1 MGFNVTTRDA
11 IECIKNLKKI
21 RHDGMQF
28 DACLS
33 KAISDLEEY
42 EECKKKYGWIFNYSN
57 IVAKHNWDA
66 IERALGFK
74 LFVWQKMWVD
84 DLCDVYGQRRTGKTV
99 ADCLKILLAGDMS
112 KLIDMSMPPT
122 NAQNKMFRDTLLD
135 IKKKLDKAG
144 VETRPVFFSEM
155 DKKEYYK
162 KQKEKESILSNTLH
176 YNIHKMTE
184 KLIKDENELLYRC
197 LYSYGITKENLLN
210 NIDRIELRE
219 VTDFG
224 INSVKRFYIDGKYAF
239 TIKRVSTMI
248 TNKPTAGYTERS
260 LCYKVEK
267 IIEDLEE
274 SQRKENN

>member
-1 MGFNVTTRDA
+1 MGFNVTTSDA

-33 KAISDLEEY
+33 KAISDLEEF

-57 IVAKHNWDA
+57 IVAKHDWDA

-99 ADCLKILLAGDMS
+99 AGCLKMLLAGDMS
-112 KLIDMSMPPT
+112 KPIDMSMPPT
-122 NAQNKMFRDTLLD
+122 NAQNRVFRDTLQD
-135 IKKKLDKAG
+135 IKKKLDEAG
-144 VETRPVFFSEM
+144 VETRPVFFSEV
-155 DKKEYYK
+155 DKKE
-162 KQKEKESILSNTLH
+162 
-176 YNIHKMTE
+176 MTE

-197 LYSYGITKENLLN
+197 LYSYGITKENLMN

-219 VTDFG
+219 VTNFG

-274 SQRKENN
+274 A

>member
-1 MGFNVTTRDA
+1 MGFNATTRDA

-21 RHDGMQF
+21 QHDGMQF

-33 KAISDLEEY
+33 KAISDLEEF
-42 EECKKKYGWIFNYSN
+42 EEYKKKYGWIFNYSN
-57 IVAKHNWDA
+57 IVAKHDWDA
-66 IERALGFK
+66 IEKALGFK

-84 DLCDVYGQRRTGKTV
+84 DLCDGYGRRRTGKTV
-99 ADCLKILLAGDMS
+99 AYCLKTLLAGDMS
-112 KLIDMSMPPT
+112 EPIDMSMPPT
-122 NAQNKMFRDTLLD
+122 NAQNRAFRDTLLD
-135 IKKKLDKAG
+135 IKKKLDEAG

-155 DKKEYYK
+155 E
-162 KQKEKESILSNTLH
+162 
-176 YNIHKMTE
+176 MTE
-184 KLIKDENELLYRC
+184 KLIKDENELLYKC

-224 INSVKRFYIDGKYAF
+224 IDSVKRFYIDGEYAF
-239 TIKRVSTMI
+239 TIKRVSTTI
-248 TNKPTAGYTERS
+248 TNKPTAGHTEGS

-274 SQRKENN
+274 A

>member
-1 MGFNVTTRDA
+1 MGFNVTTSDA

-21 RHDGMQF
+21 QHDGMQF

-33 KAISDLEEY
+33 KAISDLEEF
-42 EECKKKYGWIFNYSN
+42 EECKKKYGWIFNYSD
-57 IVAKHNWDA
+57 IVQKHDWDA
-66 IERALGFK
+66 IEKALGFK

-84 DLCDVYGQRRTGKTV
+84 DLCGMYGQRRTGKAV

-112 KLIDMSMPPT
+112 ELIDMSMPPT
-122 NAQNKMFRDTLLD
+122 NAHNRAFRDMLQD

-144 VETRPVFFSEM
+144 IETRPVFFSEM

-197 LYSYGITKENLLN
+197 LYSYGITEENLLN

-224 INSVKRFYIDGKYAF
+224 INSVKRFYIDGEYAF
-239 TIKRVSTMI
+239 TIKRVPTTI
-248 TNKPTAGYTERS
+248 TNKPTEGS

-274 SQRKENN
+274 A